1 MPLPPFDQ
9 FTVPPH
15 PLAVKVKVPGAHTTF
30 CTGAVIVG
38 DEGTELST
46 VTDVVDVAVQPLSPV
61 TVTVYVP
68 GEEILTVASVPKP
81 FDH

>member
-1 MPLPPFDQ
+1 MPAQ
-9 FTVPPH
+9 
-15 PLAVKVKVPGAHTTF
+15 PLAVKVSVLGEQTTF
-30 CTGAVIVG
+30 GFGAMIIG

-46 VTDVVDVAVQPLSPV
+46 VTDVVDVAVQPLLPV

-68 GEEILTVASVPKP
+68 GEEILTGALVPKP